1 MKEQIERIQCK
12 YPMYG
17 IRRIQL
23 ELEQEKSIKA
33 NRKRIARIMRKYGLK
48 ALIYKGFR
56 VSTTDSKHSNRVYPN
71 LTFGIEVNRPNQL
84 WVTDITYIRIQDGF
98 VFLAVILDIFSRKIV
113 GWAISR
119 EINTELCLGALE
131 MSLEQRSDTKG
142 CIHHSDQGV
151 QYTSKDYTYKLKEKG
166 FKISMSRKA
175 NCWDNAFVESFFSS
189 LKREEVHLCEYKT
202 FEDVLRSIP
211 KFIEGMYN
219 KKRRHSSLGYLS
231 PNEFEAKWKTGELTT
246 MGISAVSKIWNGSSK

>member
-1 MKEQIERIQCK
+1 
-12 YPMYG
+12 MYG

-23 ELEQEKSIKA
+23 ELEQEMGIKA
-33 NRKRIARIMRKYGLK
+33 NPKRIARIMRRYGLK

-56 VSTTDSKHSNRVYPN
+56 VSTTDSKHSNQVYPN

-98 VFLAVILDIFSRKIV
+98 VFLAVILDIFSRKVV

-119 EINTELCLGALE
+119 EINIELCLGALE
-131 MSLEQRSDTKG
+131 MSLEQRSDAKG

-151 QYTSKDYTYKLKEKG
+151 QYTSKNYTHKLKEKG

-175 NCWDNAFVESFFSS
+175 NCWE
-189 LKREEVHLCEYKT
+189 
-202 FEDVLRSIP
+202 
-211 KFIEGMYN
+211 
-219 KKRRHSSLGYLS
+219 
-231 PNEFEAKWKTGELTT
+231 
-246 MGISAVSKIWNGSSK
+246 